1 MANRLTAIV
10 TRTGDDG
17 STGLGDGSRV
27 GKEVVRV
34 QAIGDIDELN
44 AFIGLLRC
52 EPLPKK
58 ILDELP
64 GIQNDLFDL
73 GGELSVPGFTKI
85 KIDHLTRIDACLQ
98 SYLAQLEPLK
108 EFVLPG
114 GTRGAALAH
123 VCRTVCRRA
132 ERSLVALGKE
142 ENVNLVSQQYLNRL
156 SDLFF
161 VYAREINRQAE
172 KEEAFWASVRE

>member
-1 MANRLTAIV
+1 MNRLTAIV

-27 GKEVVRV
+27 GKESARV

-44 AFIGLLRC
+44 AFIGLLGC

-58 ILDELP
+58 IQDELP

-73 GGELSVPGFTKI
+73 GGELSIPGFTKI
-85 KIDHLTRIDACLQ
+85 KIDHLNKLDAHLQ
-98 SYLAQLEPLK
+98 SYLGELPSLK

-114 GTRGAALAH
+114 GTKGASFAH

-132 ERSLVALGKE
+132 ERSLVALGKD
-142 ENVNLVSQQYLNRL
+142 NAVNLVSQQYLNRL

-172 KEEAFWASVRE
+172 KEEAFWESVRE